1 MVEIDIQ
8 ISSADLYDYMLMHHY
23 NTAGGIMGS
32 GMGAVCILVALSTKK
47 WIFLIA
53 GILLLLY
60 LPVTLYMKSKQQA
73 LLNPSFRQPLH
84 YVLDDTGVTVSQG
97 ETSEHQDWDS
107 MVKAVSTSRSIILY
121 TSKYNASIFPRKQ
134 LGDQKMA
141 LIEVLSTHLPPKKV
155 KIRF

>member
-1 MVEIDIQ
+1 MVEIDVK

-32 GMGAVCILVALSTKK
+32 GMGAVCILVALSTRK

-53 GILLLLY
+53 GIVLLLY

-73 LLNPSFRQPLH
+73 LLNPSFKQPLH

-97 ETSEHQDWDS
+97 ETREHQDWDT

-121 TSKYNASIFPRKQ
+121 TSKYNASIFPRNQ

>member
-97 ETSEHQDWDS
+97 EMSEHQDWDS